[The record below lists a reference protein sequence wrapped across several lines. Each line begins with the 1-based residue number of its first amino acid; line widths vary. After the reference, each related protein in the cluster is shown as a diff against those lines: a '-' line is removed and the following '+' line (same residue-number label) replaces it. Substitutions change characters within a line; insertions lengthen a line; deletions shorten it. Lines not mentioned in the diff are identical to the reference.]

1 MFGGKVK
8 NKVIS
13 NKKLTKELQNSII
26 RKFNKRKVHS
36 FFIYNI
42 WGTALA
48 DVQLVSKFNKGFR
61 FLLWVIDIY
70 SKKTWVFPWKD
81 KKGITITNAFWKIL
95 DESNANQV

>member
-1 MFGGKVK
+1 MTDISTDLLQQPTNILIEKFGGKVK

-36 FFIYNI
+36 FFIDNI

-70 SKKTWVFPWKD
+70 SKKTWVFP
-81 KKGITITNAFWKIL
+81 
-95 DESNANQV
+95 